1 MKSKHLLSIM
11 LLCTPLLLME
21 ANNLTL
27 VQAEAATEN
36 VIVYNQDTKEF
47 NNDFGWYTSSGEKSS
62 PVLNGSYLQLTG
74 GAYIESSNAYYIEGG
89 TTVTFK
95 IDRISTVVKSTTTSN
110 GNRITFSVYDEN
122 KNIIDTETIKPSK
135 TTNGEMV
142 SELDIEQTGNYYFRI
157 TSDSTSSTAS
167 GKYYTRIY
175 TTHITYTP
183 HVEQTTPDIYSDKF
197 AAEKTLSQMAVSYS
211 KSVVD
216 ESVNYDVNEVVLRY
230 GARVDYENM
239 WSSLDVIS
247 YGVAVAKT
255 NELNGATL
263 TELLNNND
271 LSDAAVL
278 ASYENVK
285 FAQGDVDNVTRVN
298 AVEDLF
304 VEDQNGEYVLFNA
317 RIVVPESD
325 YNTLVNAV
333 AYVVFEEDGVNKVS
347 LFEEVVGDCVVK
359 QANWYLDNG
368 EYSEDVTN
376 VLSLLAE

>member
-21 ANNLTL
+21 ANNLTV

-62 PVLNGSYLQLTG
+62 PVLKGSFLQLTG

-89 TTVTFK
+89 TTVTFN
-95 IDRISTVVKSTTTSN
+95 IDKISTIVKSSTTTSN

-135 TTNGEMV
+135 TDAEMV

-157 TSDSTSSTAS
+157 TSDRTSSTAT

-183 HVEQTTPDIYSDKF
+183 HVKQTTPDIYSDKF

-216 ESVNYDVNEVVLRY
+216 ESVNYDVNEVVFKVNNEEIY
-230 GARVDYENM
+230 
-239 WSSLDVIS
+239 
-247 YGVAVAKT
+247 KT
-255 NELNGATL
+255 VLKTL
-263 TELLNNND
+263 E
-271 LSDAAVL
+271 
-278 ASYENVK
+278 
-285 FAQGDVDNVTRVN
+285 
-298 AVEDLF
+298 
-304 VEDQNGEYVLFNA
+304 
-317 RIVVPESD
+317 
-325 YNTLVNAV
+325 
-333 AYVVFEEDGVNKVS
+333 
-347 LFEEVVGDCVVK
+347 
-359 QANWYLDNG
+359 
-368 EYSEDVTN
+368 
-376 VLSLLAE
+376 